1 MPMSAP
7 EATNPDRYY
16 LGDTEVPLDS
26 EEATNGLVRRLRQYL
41 ELRNVSFLLGN
52 GCSLPAGAP
61 AIGDVRTIR
70 DELDSDPYRLGDRR
84 RHTNALGLLDHLLG
98 DNLAIGVE
106 PLLALLAGFRASLQI
121 ITRPQTLDRRR
132 LREDAVEWLESL
144 LKKWLYARCWA
155 VSKDDHASLHY
166 HQELL
171 RRALLRSTTLPR
183 CKIFTTNYDLLIEK
197 ALDSLGIVY
206 FDGFIGT
213 LNRTMR
219 TESYHYDL
227 YYPGETTEGR
237 VSRVD
242 RVVHLYKLHGSIN
255 WRRTAAPA
263 LDVVLSHAQPQD
275 SDYGDVMTYP
285 SPLKLTEMNG
295 YPYSE
300 MFRHFSAQIH
310 QPQSALFVI
319 GYAFADDHIN
329 RLIYQALSIPSFC
342 LIIVLPQITKP
353 APGEQLRPE
362 HEVWRLITKL
372 ASKRI
377 LVVTGGS
384 SEAGTG
390 FTAGSGTLQDFST
403 KLMPDIRELDVEAG
417 ARGDSARAF
426 EAEPPQE

>member
-1 MPMSAP
+1 MSEP

-16 LGDTEVPLDS
+16 LGDSEVPLDT
-26 EEATNGLVRRLRQYL
+26 EEARNGLVRRLRQYL

-61 AIGDVRTIR
+61 TIGNVRSIR
-70 DELDSDPYRLGDRR
+70 GELDTDPYRLDDRR
-84 RHTNALGLLDHLLG
+84 GHASALALLDHLLA
-98 DNLAIGVE
+98 DDLAIGVE
-106 PLLALLAGFRASLQI
+106 PLLAVLAGFRASLQVI
-121 ITRPQTLDRRR
+121 NRPVTLDRRR
-132 LREDAVEWLESL
+132 LRQAAVESLESL
-144 LKKWLYARCWA
+144 LKKWLYTRCWA
-155 VSKDDHASLHY
+155 VSKDDHASLHH

-206 FDGFIGT
+206 FDGFTGT

-263 LDVVLSHAQPQD
+263 LDVVLSHGQPQD
-275 SDYGDVMTYP
+275 SEYGDVMTYP

-329 RLIYQALSIPSFC
+329 RLIYQALSIPSFS
-342 LIIVLPQITKP
+342 LIVVLPDITQP
-353 APGEQLRPE
+353 SPGNQPDPQ
-362 HEVWRLITKL
+362 HEVGRLITRL
-372 ASKRI
+372 ASKRV
-377 LVVTGGS
+377 LVITGGS
-384 SEAGTG
+384 SAGGAG
-390 FTAGSGTLQDFST
+390 FTSGAGTLQDFST
-403 KLMPDIRELDVEAG
+403 KFMPDIRELDIEAS
-417 ARGDSARAF
+417 ARADSARALG
-426 EAEPPQE
+426 AEPPRD